1 MGVLKDGDDGGGGK
15 GGGQRGKRGG
25 TKGQS
30 SPTCTSL
37 DTNTLGYFLMLSI
50 QCV

>member
-25 TKGQS
+25 TKGQGS
-30 SPTCTSL
+30 LACPSLTHKVNSPVFIL
-37 DTNTLGYFLMLSI
+37 
-50 QCV
+50 